1 VVVAEEEDNSGACD
15 ETHAV
20 VLVVRGSSK
29 VAAGCEEE
37 LGRES

>member
-1 VVVAEEEDNSGACD
+1 VVAAEEEDNSGACD
-15 ETHAV
+15 ETHAA

-29 VAAGCEEE
+29 AVASREEE